1 MTGFGV
7 AFGLAWRRSRAFY
20 LWWLLGLVWLM
31 PLTVQQYDQIVW
43 SGPHPEIM
51 LNLLADNPTMR
62 ALLGPPFDVLSPGG
76 FTFWRVGIFVAV
88 GAAMMAGLGV
98 VRATRADEEAGRCE
112 LIRAGALARHA
123 PLAAGLVLA
132 LLACATL
139 ALLVAVSMVALGEA
153 VPGSVAAGLGIG
165 LTGAV
170 YAGVAAVLG
179 QVFESARTVRAWTLG
194 IFLGGSFLARALID
208 GMGAQSFV
216 QPLQWAV
223 PLQWAALVRP
233 YAGERWEVLV
243 LPAGLTLVLAGLALL
258 LEDRR
263 DHGAGLM
270 PARGGP
276 ATAGPWMSGG
286 LGLAWRLQRLGIGG
300 WLAGLGV
307 SALGLGYLAGMMEQV
322 LAENP
327 RFVEMMRLLGGG
339 SQQFR
344 EAYLISM
351 RGLMAVV
358 AAIFAAQL
366 LSRARLEE
374 SQGRLELLLST
385 ALPRTRFLGGHVVL
399 SLMASGI
406 GFLGVGVL
414 LALPEALRSG
424 RISEIWDSLAAVGV
438 LYAGV
443 ALIVG
448 LVTSLIG
455 WAPRWM
461 PVAWLVLCWS
471 VVAVWIGPLFSLPGW
486 LVEMSPWGYLPQL
499 PGEEM
504 SWPPVLIQTLAALG
518 LILLGWAGYRWRDI
532 PDS

>member
-7 AFGLAWRRSRAFY
+7 AFGLAWRRSRVFY
-20 LWWLLGLVWLM
+20 LCWLLGLVWLM

-62 ALLGPPFDVLSPGG
+62 ALLGPPFDLLSPGG
-76 FTFWRVGIFVAV
+76 FTFWRTGTFVAV
-88 GAAMMAGLGV
+88 GASMMAGLGV

-132 LLACATL
+132 LLACAGL
-139 ALLVAVSMVALGEA
+139 AALVAVSMVACGEA
-153 VPGSVAAGLGIG
+153 VAGSVAAGLGIG

-179 QVFESARTVRAWTLG
+179 QVFESARTVRTWTLG
-194 IFLGGSFLARALID
+194 VFLGGGFLARALID
-208 GMGAQSFV
+208 GMGAQSLV

-243 LPAGLTLVLAGLALL
+243 LPAGLTLILTGLAFL

-270 PARGGP
+270 PARSGP
-276 ATAGPWMSGG
+276 STAGPWMSSG
-286 LGLAWRLQRLGIGG
+286 LGLAWRLQRLGILG

-307 SALGLGYLAGMMEQV
+307 TAFGLGYLAGLMEQV

-327 RFVEMMRLLGGG
+327 RFAEMVRALGGG
-339 SQQFR
+339 SQQLR
-344 EAYLISM
+344 ESYLISM

-358 AAIFAAQL
+358 VAIFAAQL

-385 ALPRTRFLGGHVVL
+385 ALPRARFLAGHVVL
-399 SLMASGI
+399 SLIASGI
-406 GFLGVGVL
+406 GFLEVGVL
-414 LALPEALRSG
+414 LALPEALRTG
-424 RISEIWDSLAAVGV
+424 KASEIWASLAAAGV
-438 LYAGV
+438 LYAG
-443 ALIVG
+443 AFLIVG

-455 WAPRWM
+455 WAPRWIS
-461 PVAWLVLCWS
+461 VVWLVLGWS
-471 VVAVWIGPLFSLPGW
+471 VFAVWIGPLLSLPGW
-486 LVEMSPWGYLPQL
+486 LVEVSPWGYLPQL
-499 PGEEM
+499 PGEDM
-504 SWPPVLIQTLAALG
+504 SWTPVLTETLASFC
-518 LILLGWAGYRWRDI
+518 LILLGWAGYRRRDI
-532 PDS
+532 PGS